1 MHGPGFV
8 NRLPWQRSLSTSL
21 LQVVMSIESGT
32 ISPADAV
39 YLVEDAVIAFKAK
52 FPLDT
57 NKPISSSESFAASE
71 VDRVRRRLAEG
82 IRQHLEQSD
91 DLEF

>member
-1 MHGPGFV
+1 METANFY
-8 NRLPWQRSLSTSL
+8 NRLPWQRSFSTAL
-21 LQVVMSIESGT
+21 LQVVMSIESGA

-39 YLVEDAVIAFKAK
+39 LLVENALDSFKAK

-57 NKPISSSESFAASE
+57 NKPISSAESFAATE
-71 VDRVRRRLAEG
+71 VDRVRRRLSEG
-82 IRQHLEQSD
+82 IRQHLDETN